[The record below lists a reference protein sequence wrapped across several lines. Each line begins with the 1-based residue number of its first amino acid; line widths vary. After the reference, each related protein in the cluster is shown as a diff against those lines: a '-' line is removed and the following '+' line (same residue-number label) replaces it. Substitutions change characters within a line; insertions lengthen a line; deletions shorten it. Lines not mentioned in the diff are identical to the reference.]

1 MKIRYLSHSCFEIK
15 NEKTVLIDPFFSKNS
30 LAPEYNEK
38 PDLILVTHEHFD
50 HSDTSRFDSP
60 VVCPI
65 GFKTKKSQEMKVG
78 EKKTVEGIK
87 IEMVA
92 SSHHQSKYPTG
103 FVLEIEGKRLYHP
116 GDTYLDGLKQLGAI
130 DVFFVPIGG
139 YFTMN
144 IDEAVEALKIIKPK
158 LSIPMHYNTFP
169 QIKADP
175 EEFKNKANKEGFKI
189 KVLKIGE
196 ELEV

>member
-15 NEKTVLIDPFFSKNS
+15 NEKTILIDPFFSENP
-30 LAPEYNEK
+30 LAPDYK
-38 PDLILVTHEHFD
+38 GRPDLILVTHEHRD

-65 GFKTKKSQEMKVG
+65 GFKTKKSQEMKIG
-78 EKKTVEGIK
+78 DKKTVDGIK

-92 SSHHQSKYPTG
+92 SSHPQSKYPTG

-116 GDTYLDGLKQLGAI
+116 GDTYLHGVKPLRDI

-158 LSIPMHYNTFP
+158 LAIPMHYNTLP
-169 QIKADP
+169 QVKADP
-175 EEFKNKANKEGFKI
+175 GEFKAKANKEGFEV

-196 ELEV
+196 EIKI